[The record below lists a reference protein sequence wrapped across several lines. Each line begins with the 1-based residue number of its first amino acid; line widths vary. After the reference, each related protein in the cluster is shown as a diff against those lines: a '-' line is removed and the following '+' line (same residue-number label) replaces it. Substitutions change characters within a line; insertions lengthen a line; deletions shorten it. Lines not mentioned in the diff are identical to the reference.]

1 MAWRL
6 GLRAER
12 SLLSRM
18 GVAGNEEG
26 KYFQFFSAQ
35 VDIFKSLLSGGT
47 GGDHPSFL
55 QNHFTH
61 ILAFF
66 HLINDLKSFL

>member
-1 MAWRL
+1 MRK
-6 GLRAER
+6 E
-12 SLLSRM
+12 
-18 GVAGNEEG
+18 NI
-26 KYFQFFSAQ
+26 FNFFSAQ